1 MTVIHTPA
9 EQEKVITQKTRTQG
23 LENDYDNN
31 NSIQFNS
38 MIYYLCAE
46 STAIKPITD
55 TAQCTLK

>member
-1 MTVIHTPA
+1 MKLKLRPTPLKMAIHEEEEDDDA
-9 EQEKVITQKTRTQG
+9 
-23 LENDYDNN
+23 N

-55 TAQCTLK
+55 TAQ